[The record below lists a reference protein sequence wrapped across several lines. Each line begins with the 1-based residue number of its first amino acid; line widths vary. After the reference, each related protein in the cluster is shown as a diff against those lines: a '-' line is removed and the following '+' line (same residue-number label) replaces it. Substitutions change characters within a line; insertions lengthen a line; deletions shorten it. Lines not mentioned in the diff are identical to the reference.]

1 MKEKTT
7 NSKIYIIYDLEKAAI
22 PLAGA
27 VVRFYSKK
35 KRKVSNITFMFYKYF
50 FFYRYKLTKNNVIK
64 HIYYDDYWTLIA
76 RKTTM
81 PKKTEDCVLSTW
93 G

>member
-1 MKEKTT
+1 MEEKTT

-35 KRKVSNITFMFYKYF
+35 KRKVSAITFLLYQYL
-50 FFYRYKLTKNNVIK
+50 FFYRFKKIKPNVLK
-64 HIYYDDYWTLIA
+64 HMYYDDY
-76 RKTTM
+76 
-81 PKKTEDCVLSTW
+81 
-93 G
+93 